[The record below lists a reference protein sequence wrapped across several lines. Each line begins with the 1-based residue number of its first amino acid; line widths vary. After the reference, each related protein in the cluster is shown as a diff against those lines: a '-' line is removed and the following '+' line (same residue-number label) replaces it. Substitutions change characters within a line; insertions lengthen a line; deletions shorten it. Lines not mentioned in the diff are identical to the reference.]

1 MDRYMHGTRASIQP
15 LSMVKRKESTNS
27 GLSIGYNGNSDDDSG
42 DGDEDEDVI
51 AQRISAW
58 RLLPSLNMSKI

>member
-1 MDRYMHGTRASIQP
+1 
-15 LSMVKRKESTNS
+15 MVKRKESTNS
-27 GLSIGYNGNSDDDSG
+27 GLSIYYDDNSDDDSD

-58 RLLPSLNMSKI
+58 GFSPH